1 MPMDRSLYPEN
12 WDELARQI
20 KTEAN
25 WCCTE
30 CGRLCRP
37 PGESFDAFLK
47 RCWGSK
53 PGDANPTPAMGWT
66 VVSGAAGL
74 RSLFLLSN
82 QPKAALSRLDSAAF

>member
-25 WCCTE
+25 WYCTE
-30 CGRLCRP
+30 CGRLCRQ

-47 RCWGSK
+47 SPSLEC
-53 PGDANPTPAMGWT
+53 NIPAMGWT

-82 QPKAALSRLDSAAF
+82 QPKAALSKLDSAAF